1 MARGRT
7 WRTFLNIPNRTW
19 AKWGQKGYKTKVST
33 IKFLMEWKFQFRLGK
48 NWIGKYLILVTE
60 TTRKKINRFW
70 KVSLEGKNLAEVYQF
85 SLMRIQ
91 SSLKQKFE
99 KSTPENRAQWHI
111 VMVVHVGRRPIMA
124 PRSLGP
130 RSVQYFFLCIPTK
143 SQKQGKYKLVRFR
156 PSATANSSHRGSK
169 KLWL

>member
-1 MARGRT
+1 
-7 WRTFLNIPNRTW
+7 
-19 AKWGQKGYKTKVST
+19 
-33 IKFLMEWKFQFRLGK
+33 MEWKFQFRLGK

-99 KSTPENRAQWHI
+99 KSTPENRAQ
-111 VMVVHVGRRPIMA
+111 
-124 PRSLGP
+124 
-130 RSVQYFFLCIPTK
+130 
-143 SQKQGKYKLVRFR
+143 
-156 PSATANSSHRGSK
+156 
-169 KLWL
+169 